1 MGVERKVRGRRGL
14 SLIEGLVA
22 SVVLSLTAA
31 GAGVGLAVGLDAQ
44 REASLQMLAGLAAE
58 QQVSTMLVCDY
69 DSVSG
74 YAGSEAVGAMLTPP
88 RKNSSGQDVRD
99 PMGTAYSKLGR
110 TTAAV
115 AETRTFSQY
124 NNFSVPGWKITVTVT
139 DAAGRVYAR
148 IERFRPKEI
157 AQ

>member
-69 DSVSG
+69 DSVS
-74 YAGSEAVGAMLTPP
+74 ALIGSTNC
-88 RKNSSGQDVRD
+88 RR
-99 PMGTAYSKLGR
+99 TA
-110 TTAAV
+110 TT
-115 AETRTFSQY
+115 R
-124 NNFSVPGWKITVTVT
+124 
-139 DAAGRVYAR
+139 
-148 IERFRPKEI
+148 
-157 AQ
+157 